1 MGALNFCSCHLS
13 QRSNHTVFTV
23 SAQILSARLYGGRE
37 HCKIVFSVI
46 TCAWLRS
53 GQTLMPRDRSRIY
66 CLQVGEINFYFLP
79 YILLPSSQ
87 SFGNWVWDSLIKH
100 CSYSKGEKKQA
111 RSGPDL
117 TNSITHSRHQW
128 DSHAPSCLTGV
139 QCKFHPPPASLMCT
153 MTEQVHS
160 TLPLW

>member
-1 MGALNFCSCHLS
+1 MDHESQGWISPPWKRKWVPLNFCSCHLS
-13 QRSNHTVFTV
+13 QGSSHTVFTV
-23 SAQILSARLYGGRE
+23 SAQILSERLYGGRE

-100 CSYSKGEKKQA
+100 CSYSKGKKKKLA
-111 RSGPDL
+111 VAL
-117 TNSITHSRHQW
+117 NSQIA
-128 DSHAPSCLTGV
+128 SHIPGISET
-139 QCKFHPPPASLMCT
+139 LMLLA
-153 MTEQVHS
+153 V
-160 TLPLW
+160 